1 MSPALAFVGVSI
13 LGTWGLGS
21 IGLIAGGIILL
32 VDPGEGQ
39 AASGNVL
46 GGLVLIGAGI
56 ISGGI
61 MQVVVMPLL
70 GLDPP
75 FPIPAR
81 KIIPA
86 VRLTRWIPAGSLR
99 DLPDGT
105 AREVRLKSRRIALVR
120 QGADVSAIHGLCSHA
135 RLPLGGFPGSPVK
148 PIPVRD
154 GCLTCPFHGASF
166 ELESGGVV
174 RQPFTSEWNN
184 AHPFLGRVQG
194 AMFRVLSKLPAP
206 SALRVSMEAENA
218 QTYPVRI
225 EDGEVFVGLPERK

>member
-21 IGLIAGGIILL
+21 IGLIVGGIILL
-32 VDPGEGQ
+32 IDPGEGQ
-39 AASGNVL
+39 AASGNIL

-56 ISGGI
+56 VSGGI

-75 FPIPAR
+75 FPISAR
-81 KIIPA
+81 KIVPET
-86 VRLTRWIPAGSLR
+86 RLTRWVPAGPLR

-105 AREVRLKSRRIALVR
+105 AREVRLRSRRIALVR
-120 QGADVSAIHGLCSHA
+120 RGAEVNAMNGLCSHA

-154 GCLTCPFHGASF
+154 GCVTCPFHGATF
-166 ELESGGVV
+166 DLEGGSVV

-194 AMFRVLSKLPAP
+194 ALFRMLSKIPSPA
-206 SALRVSMEAENA
+206 SFRVSMEAPDV

-225 EDGEVFVGLPERK
+225 EDGEVFVGLPERR